1 MAEPT
6 GVMIC
11 AELTNGK
18 VAPISMELL
27 GVGRKLADDLGE
39 ELSALLMGS
48 EIGSLSQD
56 VIAYGADRVY
66 VADNPILALYNIDVY
81 TDVAAKT
88 CRQVNPSIL
97 LLGQTDM
104 GRDLSPRLAVR
115 LGGGLAM
122 DCIDLSIDP
131 ETRLMLQTRPVFGG
145 NARAVM
151 VTPTARP
158 QMATIRPKTM
168 PPLERDDSRQGDIV
182 SIDAGIERSAV
193 KAEVIE
199 TVQEEVAGVKL
210 EEAEIVVTGGR
221 GIGSVEGFEIVRE
234 LSQVLGGAV
243 GATRAACDEG
253 LAPAPIQV
261 GQTGKIVSPNLYIAV
276 ALSGAVQHLA
286 GCSGSKHIVA
296 INTDPEAYIF
306 KVAEF
311 GIVGNYREVLPPLI
325 EKCKGLLSQ

>member
-1 MAEPT
+1 MSETT

-11 AELTNGK
+11 AELVNGK
-18 VAPISMELL
+18 VAPISTELL
-27 GVGRKLADDLGE
+27 GVGRKLADDLCE

-56 VIAYGADRVY
+56 LIAYGADRVY

-81 TDVAAKT
+81 TEVAAKI

-104 GRDLSPRLAVR
+104 GRDISPRLAVR

-151 VTPTARP
+151 VTTARP

-168 PPLERDDSRQGDIV
+168 PPLERDDSRQGNVVSLDADIE
-182 SIDAGIERSAV
+182 SSAV
-193 KAEVIE
+193 KAKVIE
-199 TVQEEVAGVKL
+199 TVQEEIVGVRL
-210 EEAEIVVTGGR
+210 EDAQIVVTGGR
-221 GIGSVEGFEIVRE
+221 GIGSVEGFEILRE
-234 LSQVLGGAV
+234 LSQILGGAV

-253 LAPAPIQV
+253 LAPAQIQV

-325 EKCKGLLSQ
+325 EKCKGLLS